1 MEGSNDRTWQGSPLD
16 IGDNMDPYGIREVV
30 IEFDDG
36 DSDVFRPRLREEF
49 YSYELQQMATYIDT
63 LTGSVRTD
71 QSR

>member
-1 MEGSNDRTWQGSPLD
+1 MEESNDRTWQGSPLD

-49 YSYELQQMATYIDT
+49 HSYELQQMATYIDT

>member
-1 MEGSNDRTWQGSPLD
+1 
-16 IGDNMDPYGIREVV
+16 MDPYGIREVV

-36 DSDVFRPRLREEF
+36 DSDIFRPRLREEF

>member
-1 MEGSNDRTWQGSPLD
+1 MEGSNDQTWQGSPLD

-49 YSYELQQMATYIDT
+49 YSYELQQMATYIGT

>member
-1 MEGSNDRTWQGSPLD
+1 
-16 IGDNMDPYGIREVV
+16 MDPYGIREVV

-49 YSYELQQMATYIDT
+49 HSYELQQMATYIDT
-63 LTGSVRTD
+63 LAGSVRTD

>member
-1 MEGSNDRTWQGSPLD
+1 MEGSNDQTWRGSPLD

-63 LTGSVRTD
+63 LAGSVRTD